1 MSGAVNY
8 PRGEH
13 GPVSRVRVPAQ
24 RSLLIVTETIAVGV
38 CTIAAIRIAMI
49 AARDAGFLWL
59 LVPAILIA
67 AAFVPTWLGRRAFPR
82 IGLDRSH
89 IRMVLVT
96 VGCTCVCVLP
106 IVLLGLWLLQSLRLP
121 IPLRPA
127 IEAPQNWLAWSLYQ
141 FLYVAVAEEVFFR
154 GYVQANMVRAFERA
168 RRLPRPGRP
177 WATVLVS
184 AAVFALAHV
193 AIQGQIISAVTFL
206 PGILLAWLFM
216 RTRTLL
222 APILFHGVANV
233 AYAFMAAMIVS

>member
-8 PRGEH
+8 PCGEH
-13 GPVSRVRVPAQ
+13 GPVSPVRVPAE
-24 RSLLIVTETIAVGV
+24 RSLLMATETIAVGM
-38 CTIAAIRIAMI
+38 CTIAAIRIATI
-49 AARDAGFLWL
+49 TAREAGFLWL

-67 AAFVPTWLGRRAFPR
+67 AALLPTWLGRRAFPR

-106 IVLLGLWLLQSLRLP
+106 IAFFGLWLLQSLRLP
-121 IPLRPA
+121 IPLQPA
-127 IEAPQNWLAWSLYQ
+127 IEAPQNWLTWSLYQ

-154 GYVQANMVRAFERA
+154 GYVQANMVEVLDRASW
-168 RRLPRPGRP
+168 LPRPGRP

-184 AAVFALAHV
+184 AAFFALAHV
-193 AIQGQIISAVTFL
+193 VIQGQIISAFTFL
-206 PGILLAWLFM
+206 PGVLLAWLFM

-222 APILFHGVANV
+222 APILFHGGANV
-233 AYAFMAAMIVS
+233 AYAFMAVMILA